1 MIEAKLQTATIDDEY
16 GDSVT
21 GAKPTFLPGAGGFW
35 QGSECDSSC
44 GYPECQGCGLS
55 IDPKR
60 AYKGTWHVATHRV
73 EDPTDLVQIEFIG
86 TEVSAFCIVPDPQGN
101 ITTQYEL
108 TFLLDGIPAGGIWTG
123 PDGTPVTETQYS
135 VRCFHQ
141 SALDNKKHT
150 LILRAESMRFDT
162 VFLFDYATYVY
173 DDEQTDDITPA
184 GPSPTASPSESSTS
198 TQIPSIT
205 NLSPP
210 ATSSSIPPPAVRPSS
225 NMTNDSPST
234 TPSVG
239 SNSPASGV
247 TSHSS
252 ASTLST
258 LLPSPTSQQS
268 SNKAPSRRLV
278 ITLAVV
284 VATVV
289 CLSTAIFTIVYRLRR
304 GRARAR
310 SGIEPRRSD
319 IDPYTLRG
327 AGTIWQEEDN
337 TLLEGGNPPA
347 ASARR
352 TRRVKR
358 KRRSAQVTSTQ
369 SQSAVGRPPAEEA
382 PPPPYY

>member
-1 MIEAKLQTATIDDEY
+1 MFFVFGLPSEHTMIEAKLQTATIDDEY

-210 ATSSSIPPPAVRPSS
+210 ATSSSIPPPASPLRTAFVFSFPSI
-225 NMTNDSPST
+225 
-234 TPSVG
+234 
-239 SNSPASGV
+239 
-247 TSHSS
+247 
-252 ASTLST
+252 ST
-258 LLPSPTSQQS
+258 LLVFALLSEHSMVEEKLQTADDEDSDSVTSRNQPSLPVGGLGRESKCDAS
-268 SNKAPSRRLV
+268 CDYLSAKAVGL
-278 ITLAVV
+278 TLIESAQTEFV
-284 VATVV
+284 
-289 CLSTAIFTIVYRLRR
+289 
-304 GRARAR
+304 
-310 SGIEPRRSD
+310 GIEVNVFCIVPGPRGN
-319 IDPYTLRG
+319 IIQYELTY
-327 AGTIWQEEDN
+327 
-337 TLLEGGNPPA
+337 LLDGY
-347 ASARR
+347 ARR
-352 TRRVKR
+352 HLDWPRHNSVH
-358 KRRSAQVTSTQ
+358 
-369 SQSAVGRPPAEEA
+369 
-382 PPPPYY
+382 